1 MLKLVSSHKKAAE
14 EPVAA
19 EEDPMAQVEKMI
31 TGMIG
36 GMVKNLHE
44 EDVNDE
50 VKKIWCANETEVNE
64 ALKVSKTTELNQ
76 VTAKMEE
83 MEDSLATLTEELKA
97 LGESIAATDKEVH
110 ELTVQRKA
118 EHQEFIDAFSTSA
131 TAISLIGK
139 AIMRLEKF
147 YNPEATAKKVAAA
160 KAAALKK
167 SGLALLSKSSINP
180 ASSAV
185 RREEQ
190 KLGGADF
197 DSFVQTGSKVTL
209 RIKESDAV
217 SPVALPDTPG
227 TYVKKESG
235 GVVGLMKDFQTELK
249 TEMTEAEVE
258 EKHAAKD
265 YTRIME
271 DAKMSRTQDVKS
283 SNNKKRAKAQL
294 DQDFVESKGQKAMLE
309 AELQNLAIYL
319 IQVHHE
325 CDFLLSNFETAHEDR
340 IQKELGLKE
349 AETIVTKQDAPTM
362 QAVAAKYDQEK

>member
-1 MLKLVSSHKKAAE
+1 M
-14 EPVAA
+14 
-19 EEDPMAQVEKMI
+19 
-31 TGMIG
+31 
-36 GMVKNLHE
+36 
-44 EDVNDE
+44 
-50 VKKIWCANETEVNE
+50 
-64 ALKVSKTTELNQ
+64 
-76 VTAKMEE
+76 
-83 MEDSLATLTEELKA
+83 
-97 LGESIAATDKEVH
+97 
-110 ELTVQRKA
+110 
-118 EHQEFIDAFSTSA
+118 
-131 TAISLIGK
+131 
-139 AIMRLEKF
+139 
-147 YNPEATAKKVAAA
+147 
-160 KAAALKK
+160 
-167 SGLALLSKSSINP
+167 
-180 ASSAV
+180 
-185 RREEQ
+185 
-190 KLGGADF
+190 GGADF
-197 DSFVQTGSKVTL
+197 DDSFVQTGSKVTL

-217 SPVALPDTPG
+217 SPVALPDTPS

-235 GVVGLMKDFQTELK
+235 GVVGLMKDFNTELK
-249 TEMTEAEVE
+249 TEMTEAEVD

-325 CDFLLSNFETAHEDR
+325 CDFVLANFDAAHEGR